1 MSSANMLLETSK
13 AKTTSTPS
21 LLTVFNFV
29 PIFGLVKEIIK
40 KATPTNKV
48 TNFKVVLK
56 VDIFGANFLSNVL
69 LEKARCV
76 LFFHHKT
83 NKKITI
89 IAGTI
94 VSR

>member
-21 LLTVFNFV
+21 LLTVFNLV
-29 PIFGLVKEIIK
+29 PILGLVKEIIK
-40 KATPTNKV
+40 KVIPTNKI
-48 TNFKVVLK
+48 TNFKVALK
-56 VDIFGANFLSNVL
+56 ADAFGANFSSKVL

-83 NKKITI
+83 NKKTTI

-94 VSR
+94 VSK